1 MTTSPTKSPSQL
13 EIPTKDVHS
22 HRLGQH
28 LKHHHSPISSA
39 RKSPKRRAINRH
51 PVASSSSSSDSIV
64 SAREMNTRNNKGDL

>member
-13 EIPTKDVHS
+13 EIPTKADVHS

-28 LKHHHSPISSA
+28 LKHHSPISSN

-51 PVASSSSSSDSIV
+51 PVASSSSSSESIV
-64 SAREMNTRNNKGDL
+64 SAREMNNRSNKG